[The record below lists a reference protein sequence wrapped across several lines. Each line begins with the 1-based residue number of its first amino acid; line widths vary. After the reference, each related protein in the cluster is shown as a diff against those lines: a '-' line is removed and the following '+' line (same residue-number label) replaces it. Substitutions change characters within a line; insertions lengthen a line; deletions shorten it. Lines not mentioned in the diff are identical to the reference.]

1 MPATTPS
8 LRSPPVTAVQ
18 EASTATP
25 AVGAEQLP
33 PVLSRPAAALQRLVP
48 RPLTDRRR
56 SWAVTLS
63 LTLIA
68 GVVRLW
74 NLNLPTDRGTP
85 VFDEKHYAPQAWQM
99 LRNGGFEDNPGY
111 ELVVHPPLGKQLI
124 ALGEA
129 MLGYNGWGWRVSAAL
144 AGTVCVLLIVRIVRR
159 MTRST
164 LLGGIAG
171 VLLIVDG
178 VSHVQS
184 RIGMLDVFLAMFVLA
199 AFSCLVI
206 DREQVQQRLTVV
218 VLEGRAGDT
227 EFGPRFGVRWWR
239 LGAGVALGLACG
251 TKWSGVFYLFTFA
264 VMSVVWDARSRRA
277 AGVRRPWAGMLV
289 RDLGPASWA
298 LAVVPVGAY
307 LATWWAW
314 LGSETGIDR
323 HAVGNQIGTDGL
335 FAFVPGALRGLWY
348 YNAAVLHFH
357 GSLFTPTHPHP
368 WESKPWSWPMGLRP
382 MLYYY
387 SSGAA
392 APGCGRQDCVATVML
407 IGTPALWWLALPV
420 LAWALWRAISGP
432 DWRYAAVLT
441 GYAAGWLP
449 WFGNIDRQMYL
460 FYMTPAAPFLVIAMT
475 LVLGQ
480 VLGRSA
486 EGTERRGTGL
496 LVVSLYVG
504 LVVAN
509 FIWLWP
515 ILTGASI
522 TPEHWN
528 AELWLPSWR

>member
-1 MPATTPS
+1 
-8 LRSPPVTAVQ
+8 VTVVQ
-18 EASTATP
+18 EASAGTP
-25 AVGAEQLP
+25 APSAERVP
-33 PVLSRPAAALQRLVP
+33 PALTKPAAAMQRLVP
-48 RPLTDRRR
+48 RSLTDRRR
-56 SWAVTLS
+56 GWVVTLS

-68 GVVRLW
+68 GLVRLW
-74 NLNLPTDRGTP
+74 NLGHPTDRGTP

-99 LRNGGFEDNPGY
+99 LRNGGVEDNPGY
-111 ELVVHPPLGKQLI
+111 ELIVHPPLGKQLI

-129 MLGYNGWGWRVSAAL
+129 ALGYHGWGWRISAAL
-144 AGTVCVLLIVRIVRR
+144 AGTICVLLIVRIVRR

-178 VSHVQS
+178 ISQVQS
-184 RIGMLDVFLAMFVLA
+184 RIGMLDIFLAMFVLA
-199 AFSCLVI
+199 AFGCLII
-206 DREQVQQRLTVV
+206 DREQVHERLAIVIR
-218 VLEGRAGDT
+218 EGRIADT
-227 EFGPRFGVRWWR
+227 GFGPRLGVRWWR
-239 LGAGVALGLACG
+239 FGAGVALGLACG
-251 TKWSGVFYLFTFA
+251 TKWSGVYYLIAFA
-264 VMSVVWDARSRRA
+264 VMSVVWDACARRT
-277 AGVRRPWAGMLV
+277 AGVRRPWAGTLA

-298 LAVVPVGAY
+298 LAMVPLGAY

-314 LGSETGIDR
+314 LSSETGIDR
-323 HAVGNQIGTDGL
+323 HAVGKQIGTGGL
-335 FAFVPGALRGLWY
+335 FSFVPDPLRELWY
-348 YNAAVLHFH
+348 YSGNILSFH
-357 GSLFTPTHPHP
+357 DNLFTPAHPHP

-387 SSGAA
+387 QSGAG
-392 APGCGRQDCVATVML
+392 APGCGRQDCVASVML

-420 LAWALWRAISGP
+420 LGWALWRALSGP

-449 WFGNIDRQMYL
+449 WFGNVARQMYF

-475 LVLGQ
+475 LVLGEI
-480 VLGRSA
+480 LGRA
-486 EGTERRGTGL
+486 NAGAERRGTGL